1 MFYALLAIVLMTLDY
16 RGQYLERVRD
26 LAVVVVEPLVLA
38 IEAPFALGHRL
49 GEELRSRHELLDRE
63 AALERRVQSREAEL
77 IRVEELR
84 AENRELRELLE
95 TSRRLELEFKAAELI
110 NIDLNPY
117 SHRVMVN
124 RGERD
129 GIEVGQT
136 VIDSDGVI
144 GQVDRVGLNS
154 AQVIL
159 ISDPDHALP
168 VQVQRTGFRTIAYGT
183 GRITTLR
190 LNDLPMNVDLETG
203 DVLVT
208 SGLGGIY
215 PPGLPVAG
223 IESLSRAVGEAFAS
237 ADARP
242 LGRLDRVR
250 HVLLV
255 DTVRESPDD
264 EAPADDEAEPE
275 PETGED
281 AAEPEAR

>member
-38 IEAPFALGHRL
+38 VEAPFALGRRL
-49 GEELRSRHELLDRE
+49 SEELRSRHELLDRE
-63 AALERRVQSREAEL
+63 AALERRVQLSEAEL

-84 AENRELRELLE
+84 TENRELRELLE
-95 TSRRLELEFKAAELI
+95 TSRRLDLKFQAAELI
-110 NIDLNPY
+110 NVDLNPY

-124 RGERD
+124 RGRRD

-136 VIDSDGVI
+136 VIDADGVI

-183 GRITTLR
+183 GRITNLR
-190 LNDLPMNVDLETG
+190 LNDLPMNVDLQSG

-215 PPGLPVAG
+215 PPGLPVAE
-223 IESLSRAVGEAFAS
+223 IESLSRAVGEAFAR
-237 ADARP
+237 ADACP

-250 HVLLV
+250 HILLV
-255 DTVRESPDD
+255 DTAREGPGDTAGAGD
-264 EAPADDEAEPE
+264 EPE
-275 PETGED
+275 PEEGS
-281 AAEPEAR
+281 AEPEAR

>member
-16 RGQYLERVRD
+16 RGQYVERVRD
-26 LAVVVVEPLVLA
+26 LAVVALEPLVLA
-38 IEAPFALGHRL
+38 IEAPFALGRRL
-49 GEELRSRHELLDRE
+49 GEELRSRHELLERE
-63 AALERRVQSREAEL
+63 AALEHRVQLREAEL
-77 IRVEELR
+77 IRIEELR

-95 TSRRLELEFKAAELI
+95 TSRRVDLAFKAAQLI
-110 NIDLNPY
+110 NVDLNPY

-124 RGERD
+124 RGRRD

-136 VIDSDGVI
+136 VIDADGVI

-215 PPGLPVAG
+215 PPGLPVAE

-250 HVLLV
+250 HILLV
-255 DTVRESPDD
+255 DTVRESPND
-264 EAPADDEAEPE
+264 ATVGDDEAEPE
-275 PETGED
+275 ED
-281 AAEPEAR
+281 TAEPEAQ